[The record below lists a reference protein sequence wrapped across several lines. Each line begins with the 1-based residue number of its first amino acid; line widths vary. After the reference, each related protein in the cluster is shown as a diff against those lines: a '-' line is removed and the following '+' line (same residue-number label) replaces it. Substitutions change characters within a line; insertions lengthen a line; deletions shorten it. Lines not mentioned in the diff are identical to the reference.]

1 MRAAQL
7 QHQGARQRDKSALS
21 APPLVAAGV
30 PPRGVVRCS
39 RCVFA
44 AHASALTSASVCS
57 RQNRMSSLAV
67 HGRGGGEVLLGADV
81 IACPPEEL
89 AEAEVAVGDDGAHA
103 ELRSQRQPL
112 LRAFDRVPNFRQ
124 GGIHV
129 SKEPQGI
136 GLARPS
142 LTAPGD
148 LKRPARDSERVVPP
162 AAAEVG
168 IQGRRDPAARR

>member
-1 MRAAQL
+1 
-7 QHQGARQRDKSALS
+7 
-21 APPLVAAGV
+21 
-30 PPRGVVRCS
+30 
-39 RCVFA
+39 
-44 AHASALTSASVCS
+44 
-57 RQNRMSSLAV
+57 
-67 HGRGGGEVLLGADV
+67 
-81 IACPPEEL
+81 
-89 AEAEVAVGDDGAHA
+89 
-103 ELRSQRQPL
+103 L

-136 GLARPS
+136 GLSRPS

-168 IQGRRDPAARR
+168 IAKVEEIPLPDDSRSLFRGHDLFEERQRVGVACRERVSVP